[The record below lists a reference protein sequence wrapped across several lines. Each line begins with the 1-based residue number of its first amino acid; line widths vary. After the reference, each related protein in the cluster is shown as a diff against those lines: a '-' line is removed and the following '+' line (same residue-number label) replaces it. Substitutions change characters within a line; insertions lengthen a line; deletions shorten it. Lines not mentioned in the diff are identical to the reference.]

1 LNEDGTETINT
12 SPLTTSRLA
21 CPQDTMEQEQDYL
34 ISLQQVN
41 CAMDEANRIIQ
52 DAPSGNLDF
61 YLIVEY

>member
-1 LNEDGTETINT
+1 
-12 SPLTTSRLA
+12 
-21 CPQDTMEQEQDYL
+21 MEQEQDYL